1 MNVKTLKG
9 MFLCLAPILG
19 LVACG
24 PSDPP
29 VAGLQVEPD
38 ELQLPFPGV
47 VDLELSWAMELPLEG
62 LEGQPL
68 VFAHLVDEQ
77 GEVLRTFD
85 HTLEFDWQPG
95 QRQQYGIRLYQSALA
110 PPLEPG
116 TYGLTLGLYDSAGH
130 RWPLRV
136 DGREAGR
143 NEYRVAEVEVGAEL
157 ENTPMFF
164 FSPDWLHLE
173 SGVDAQIVARRWL
186 SDAEGTIRVSECPE
200 SGSIWMLIRIPSS
213 EEVNSRVVL
222 DEEASTPEVRITSTC
237 GLEEICVS
245 GPGFHEVEIS
255 LSPADTELLEEC
267 ELRLQPNFKLV
278 DDNAATQRSM
288 ALEVLAW
295 AD

>member
-1 MNVKTLKG
+1 MNAKTLKL
-9 MFLCLAPILG
+9 MFLCLMPILS

-24 PSDPP
+24 RSDPP

-38 ELQLPFPGV
+38 ELQLPFPGI
-47 VDLELSWAMELPLEG
+47 VDLELSWSMELPLEG
-62 LEGQPL
+62 LEGLPL

-85 HTLEFDWQPG
+85 HPLEFDWQPG
-95 QRQQYGIRLYQSALA
+95 QRQQYNIRLYQSALA
-110 PPLEPG
+110 PPLESG
-116 TYGLTLGLYDSAGH
+116 TYGLTMGLYDAAGQ

-136 DGREAGR
+136 DGREAGS
-143 NEYRVAEVEVGAEL
+143 NEYRVAEVEVPAEVSDS
-157 ENTPMFF
+157 PMFF

-173 SGVDAQIVARRWL
+173 SGGDRQIVARRWL
-186 SDAEGTIRVSECPE
+186 GDTEGTIRVTDCPA
-200 SGSIWMLIRIPSS
+200 SGGIWMQIRIPSG
-213 EEVNSRVVL
+213 EEQSTQVVL
-222 DEEASTPEVRITSTC
+222 DGEASTPEVRITSTC

-255 LSPADTELLEEC
+255 LLPADKELLEEC

-278 DDNAATQRSM
+278 EGNAATHRSM

-295 AD
+295 AE